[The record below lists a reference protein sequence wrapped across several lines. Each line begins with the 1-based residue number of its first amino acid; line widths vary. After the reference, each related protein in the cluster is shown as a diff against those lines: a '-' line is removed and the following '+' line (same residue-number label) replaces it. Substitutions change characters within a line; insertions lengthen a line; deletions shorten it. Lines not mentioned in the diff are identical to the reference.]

1 MTSPLKLLWLQASGC
16 GGCTQSLLG
25 DTARQ
30 GVLSRLAGGGVEIVS
45 HPALSEA
52 SGEEALQQLRD
63 AAEGRLPF
71 DILCVEGA
79 MLRGP
84 NGSGRFHMLSGSGE
98 PMIDW
103 VRRLAQRAQVV
114 VAVGSCTAFGGINAS
129 GDNLTEACGLQF
141 DGAEPGG
148 LLGAE
153 YRAAGG
159 LPVINVS
166 GCPIHADW
174 LVDTLMAVAAGALG
188 EADLDE
194 LQRPR
199 FYSEQ
204 LVHHGCPKNE
214 FYEFKAS
221 AQKLSDLGCL
231 MENLGCKGTQAHA
244 DCNVRPW
251 HGVGSCIRGGFT
263 CIACTEPGFEDPGHP
278 FMATPKVAGIPTGL
292 PLDMPKAWFVALAAL
307 SKSATPKRVRESA
320 TRDHPV
326 RLPSGKK
333 RGRQ

>member
-1 MTSPLKLLWLQASGC
+1 MNLFWLQASGC

-25 DTARQ
+25 AESRS
-30 GVLSRLAGGGVEIVS
+30 GVFAQLAAAGIDLVA
-45 HPALSEA
+45 HPAVGEA
-52 SGEEALQQLRD
+52 SGDEALAVLHA
-63 AAEGRLPF
+63 AAEGRLPI

-79 MLRGP
+79 MLCGP
-84 NGSGRFHMLSGSGE
+84 NGSGRFHIAAGTGR

-103 VRRLAQRAQVV
+103 VRRLAAHARHV

-129 GDNLTEACGLQF
+129 GDNLVEACGLQF
-141 DGAEPGG
+141 DGDTPGG
-148 LLGAE
+148 LLGADF
-153 YRAAGG
+153 RAGGG

-174 LVDTLMAVAAGALG
+174 IVDTLMMIAGGALDAAG
-188 EADLDE
+188 LDE

-199 FYSEQ
+199 FYAEQ
-204 LVHHGCPKNE
+204 LVHHGCPRNE

-221 AQKLSDLGCL
+221 AHQPSELGCL

-251 HGVGSCIRGGFT
+251 FGVGSCIRGGFS

-278 FMATPKVAGIPTGL
+278 FMETPKVAGIPIGL
-292 PLDMPKAWFVALAAL
+292 PIDMPKAWFVALAAL

-326 RLPSGKK
+326 PLPAAK
-333 RGRQ
+333 RPKRK